1 MQYYAIT
8 YSDSYLQHHGIIGM
22 KWGVRRFQDKAGRLT
37 EAGRKRLGYS
47 VERVKKTAK
56 DPEFQRKAKTAA
68 KVAGVAAATGL
79 AAYGA
84 YKISPKVAA
93 RIVKRGAGIVGG
105 ISTSNINGLGKSIAT
120 TGKTIQAIHGA
131 QQVKKGAEQ
140 LTLMRRRSDA
150 PLALG
155 IGAVTAAMA
164 GGAAAISYD
173 EDYGDK
179 VISDRAQ
186 FRRVARSGGI
196 ELHDNF
202 YATPNIKDAK
212 RYDRDLKGAYG
223 SALVIERNGQAKIAG
238 RAHGKDAFEKA
249 LKYNPNSD
257 YKKGDWDKFN
267 RNIVFLQRKA
277 RSSEENNK
285 LFNDFKSEL
294 QKKGYN
300 GVIDTNDAKGPRKML
315 FGPRKQQTG
324 WGTNEPYIL
333 FKDDKFHVA
342 LVNGK
347 NGKEAVLN
355 KYKTD
360 NRMVQRRAALKAH
373 NMRFEKKLAGLAGD
387 DERYLKADAKYKD
400 AMNIL
405 KQLRRNRVLDKQI
418 NDLNADLF
426 KQNQELLDQIRK
438 IH

>member
-8 YSDSYLQHHGIIGM
+8 YSDSYLQHHGIMGM

-37 EAGRKRLGYS
+37 AAGRKRLGYS
-47 VERVKKTAK
+47 VERAKKTVK

-79 AAYGA
+79 ATYGA

-93 RIVKRGAGIVGG
+93 RIVKRGAGIVGR
-105 ISTSNINGLGKSIAT
+105 ISTSNVSGLGKSIAT

-202 YATPNIKDAK
+202 YATPNLKDAK
-212 RYDRDLKGAYG
+212 RYDRDLKGGNG
-223 SALVIERNGQAKIAG
+223 SALVIERNGPAKIAG

-249 LKYNPNSD
+249 LKNNPNSD
-257 YKKGDWDKFN
+257 YKKGDWDRFN
-267 RNIVFLQRKA
+267 RNIMFLQRKD

-300 GVIDTNDAKGPRKML
+300 GLIDTNDAKGPRKML

-324 WGTNEPYIL
+324 WGTKDPYIL
-333 FKDDKFHVA
+333 FKDDKFRVA
-342 LVNGK
+342 LANGK
-347 NGKEAVLN
+347 SMKDAKVV
-355 KYKTD
+355 KYKED
-360 NRMVQRRAALKAH
+360 NRKAQKLAALKAE
-373 NMRFEKKLAGLAGD
+373 RWDFERRHAGSD
-387 DERYLKADAKYKD
+387 DEAYFKANANYEI
-400 AMNIL
+400 AMNAL
-405 KQLRRNRVLDKQI
+405 KQLRKNRVLDKQI
-418 NDLNADLF
+418 DDLNADLF
-426 KQNQELLDQIRK
+426 KQNQDLLDRL
-438 IH
+438 HALR